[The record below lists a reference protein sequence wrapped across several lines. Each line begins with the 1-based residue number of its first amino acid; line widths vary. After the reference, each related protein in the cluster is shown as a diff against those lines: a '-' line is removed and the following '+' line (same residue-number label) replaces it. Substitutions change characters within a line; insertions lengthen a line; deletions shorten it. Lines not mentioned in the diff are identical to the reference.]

1 MEIAIKKFKDYS
13 NIKLI
18 TDTIKEMK
26 TIFPFH
32 FITLNDSLKG
42 LDNLEPKKAI
52 PTTDIPTK
60 IIKEHKNLI
69 SYYMRHIS

>member
-26 TIFPFH
+26 TI
-32 FITLNDSLKG
+32 IL
-42 LDNLEPKKAI
+42 
-52 PTTDIPTK
+52 
-60 IIKEHKNLI
+60 LI
-69 SYYMRHIS
+69 LLL